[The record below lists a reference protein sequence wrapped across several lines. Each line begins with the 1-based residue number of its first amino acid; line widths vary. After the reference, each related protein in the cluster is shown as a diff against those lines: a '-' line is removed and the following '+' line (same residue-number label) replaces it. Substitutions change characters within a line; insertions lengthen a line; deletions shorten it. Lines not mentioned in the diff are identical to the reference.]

1 MITHALSIQSRD
13 LPVFGPN
20 MPQPGNAGNHA
31 EVPLPSEEKILRHH
45 VTIPV
50 GFRLYR
56 CTYDHQSHEEMF
68 SMTETPKTP
77 GTASG
82 VMATPDEQMRGG
94 ALEQVKVRDALHT
107 DRGDTTIEETVVQKL
122 AGIATREVPGVYA
135 MGSAGRR
142 AFSALTE
149 RIPGSQTNVSGGV
162 TVEKG
167 ERQAAI
173 DVSIVIDYGFSV
185 VEVSQAI
192 RRNII
197 QSVER
202 ATGLEVLEVNI
213 NVSDV
218 HLPEE
223 EHDDQ
228 QVQKT
233 QLQ

>member
-1 MITHALSIQSRD
+1 
-13 LPVFGPN
+13 
-20 MPQPGNAGNHA
+20 
-31 EVPLPSEEKILRHH
+31 
-45 VTIPV
+45 
-50 GFRLYR
+50 
-56 CTYDHQSHEEMF
+56 
-68 SMTETPKTP
+68 MTETPKTP
-77 GTASG
+77 GSSSS
-82 VMATPDEQMRGG
+82 VMATPPEQKHGN
-94 ALEQVKVRDALHT
+94 AVEQLKARDALHT

-167 ERQAAI
+167 ERQTAI
-173 DVSIVIDYGFSV
+173 DVSIVIEYGFSV
-185 VEVSQAI
+185 VEVSQGI

-213 NVSDV
+213 NVTDV
-218 HLPEE
+218 HLPGDEQ
-223 EHDDQ
+223 DVPQD
-228 QVQKT
+228 QKT
-233 QLQ
+233 ALQ